1 MRIVNATE
9 TSVPIGRF
17 TGMDLQEFAQE
28 HTWAAEQLLADSTF
42 KLEYT
47 EQYFDLD
54 YYLRGVRR
62 AKRFMRRH

>member
-42 KLEYT
+42 RLEYT